1 MPSLL
6 FNRKGKG
13 DDKMNSEK
21 LIKNII
27 DQIKEA
33 QIKLGFAKE
42 TTRLY
47 YPVESLNAMLGSDAK
62 DDNEM
67 LKLLA
72 SVGLDHLELGTLQ
85 FSAHKGRI
93 EISVPPEG
101 AEYVHKH
108 VEEPAFLKA
117 MIELFRQ
124 NHHCS
129 IEDVRDLFESFSKDY
144 VCEKM
149 PDGSDFDE
157 VFYFKNVSIDS
168 YYYCVKEEMG
178 HTIYHRFTK
187 EDMENLW

>member
-1 MPSLL
+1 M
-6 FNRKGKG
+6 
-13 DDKMNSEK
+13 KMNTEK

-47 YPVESLNAMLGSDAK
+47 YPVESLNAMLGIHAK
-62 DDNEM
+62 NDKEM
-67 LKLLA
+67 LELLA
-72 SVGLDHLELGTLQ
+72 SSDIHNTGLGTLL

-101 AEYVHKH
+101 AEYVHEY

-117 MIELFRQ
+117 IIELFRQ
-124 NHHCS
+124 NHHCTVS
-129 IEDVRDLFESFSKDY
+129 DVRALFERFSKDF

-149 PDGSDFDE
+149 SEGSDFDE
-157 VFYFKNVSIDS
+157 VFYFKDASVDS